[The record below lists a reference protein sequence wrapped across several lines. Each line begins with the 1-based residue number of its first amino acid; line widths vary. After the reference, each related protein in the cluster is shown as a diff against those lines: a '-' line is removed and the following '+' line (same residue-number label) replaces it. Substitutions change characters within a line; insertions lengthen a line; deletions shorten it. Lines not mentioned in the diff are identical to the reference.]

1 MRAPKKKHLTQLL
14 TGLAWV
20 VASGFLKAQT
30 DSLQLPYPITE
41 ENQNQANIY
50 LTKPDN
56 ITEEV
61 VYDEAHNQYILIYKA
76 GDVEIGREVLTF
88 EEYQEYLERKERE
101 KYWREKEAARR
112 SGKETNSLI
121 PKINLGNETFA
132 GIFGSNKVDIRPQGN
147 VELMLG
153 WVHNRNDNPNL
164 PERQR
169 SVGNFDFRQNIQLN
183 VTGSIG
189 EKIKLNTNFNTQEMF
204 GQNNRANLKYEGQE
218 DDILKVIELGNV
230 TLPLSGTLI
239 TGMSTLFGLKTGLQ
253 FGKLTVT
260 GVVTQQQG
268 QRQEINVAGGAQVQ
282 KFEVSAADYEANR
295 HYFLGEYFKQRYDE
309 ALANLPLIN
318 SNVRITRVEVWVTN
332 RQNVVENVRNITA
345 VLGLGE
351 KTWPIAGTLGPMD
364 FPDNKNNQF
373 NPAAWNQQ
381 DRTSVNSPLFQQLI
395 NGQEIE
401 FVNNAR
407 LLNPTEYKVNDL
419 LGYISLNQPLNADEV
434 LGVAYQF
441 IGADGKMYQ
450 VGEFSTDLPIPN
462 TLMVKLLK
470 STVLNV
476 KQPNWDW
483 MMKNIYAVG
492 GYQISNNDFVLNILY
507 RDVERGV
514 MINYIPDP
522 AAPPGVKETPLL
534 TVFNLDRLNPNND
547 QQPDGFFDYIENL
560 TVQSQGGRIIFP
572 VREPFG
578 QYLRQKLGNT
588 VLGNRYAFDSLYTT
602 IQPLAKLNT
611 ERNRFYLAGQYK
623 SSVSN
628 EISLNAFNIAKGSV
642 TVTAGGKVLT
652 EGVDYT
658 VDYNLGRIRI
668 LNQAILA
675 SNTPIKV
682 SLESNQAFNQISKR
696 MAGVHAS
703 YKVNKDFVLG
713 ATLVNLT
720 ERPLTQKI
728 NIGDEPI
735 SNTMI
740 GFNGSFTRDAPWL
753 TRLVDKLPL
762 ISTKAPS
769 KISVTGEFAQLIPG
783 YNKVISK
790 PGISQIDDFEGAET
804 NNDIRNFSFWRLG
817 TVPQRQPD
825 RFPHAAKLNSLEA
838 NYNRARLTWYNM
850 DPIFFRQ
857 NQLTPEAIYN
867 NPDSRSNLYVCE
879 VPQQALF
886 PNLNVPPGTQPNLLI
901 LDIAFQPAIR
911 GPYNFDYKSLAP
923 DGRIAEPRKSFGSM
937 MRRVENTDWDGSN
950 VAYIEFW
957 MMDPFVAED
966 LNQLRRWE
974 TGDPNAIN
982 LNTLPGAGGDLLIQ
996 IGNMSEDILPDGK
1009 MFFENGLPTPT
1020 NNLTTSTTKLGKV
1033 PAQQL
1038 INQYF
1043 SNDPNERVYQD
1054 VGYDGLP
1061 DSEERIFFK
1070 SSFLD
1075 KLAAQGLT
1083 PEAIA
1088 AIEADPSADNYK
1100 HYNGSAYNNAVLEP
1114 GNYIHQRYWYYQL
1127 PENNSPAGN
1136 INEAQTQN
1144 PNTEDVNGDNTL
1156 NQSEN
1161 YFQYRVSIRPED
1173 LVVGKNFITDKAEIT
1188 LTMPN
1193 GKSKKVA
1200 WYQFRIPIRS
1210 PEREVYGDIS
1220 DWRSIRFLRFVLT
1233 GFPDDIYLRMG
1244 RLEIVRADWRPFPE
1258 PIYDPTVFSTQSS
1271 DPDFF
1276 LTTVN
1281 IEENNRKKP
1290 FNYKLPQGITREIDP
1305 SNPALQQLNE
1315 QSLVL
1320 NVCRLADGQAMAAYK
1335 NVNLD
1340 LRAYRNLEMFIHVEH
1355 DENMPGT
1362 LQNGD
1367 LSVFIRFGADAT
1379 ENYYEYEVG
1388 TIPSVLGNQDVDNI
1402 WPPDNKMTVDLQKFP
1417 ELKRNRNRQQIPLTQ
1432 LYSELDEKGRRM
1444 SVKGNPNLRDI
1455 KMLVIGVRN
1464 PHKKLNPF
1472 NPNDDG
1478 DLKCAQ
1484 IWVNELRVSDYF
1496 EKGGWAANA
1505 RVQANLADLGTVNLA
1520 VATERFGFG
1529 AIDKRPLERARNNTT
1544 SFDFSTNLELAKFTP
1559 QKWNLTIPVFFNYGV
1574 VNADPQFNPLDP
1586 DVRLRDALRDMPD
1599 EASREALRQRVKA
1612 LTERLAL
1619 NFTNVKKNRSPN
1631 AKLHTPLDISN
1642 FDFSYSYSTTRQ
1654 RDFFVEYNNLY
1665 SHRGILGYNYSPP
1678 QKFFEPFKKAK
1689 GLKSPWVKWI
1699 KEINFGYLPKTV
1711 AFRNDIQRDFTEL
1724 KFRNNTD
1731 YDLLIF
1737 PSYKKNFLW
1746 NRTYDFAWSIFKSLT
1761 VTFNAVNQSRIDEPD
1776 GKIDTPAKRDSLRN
1790 NIRRFGRTTNYT
1802 HNYSVTWNVPVNK
1815 LPYLDWITATATY
1828 GGSFTWATGQL
1839 LRDPQNPNRFYK
1851 PWGNT
1856 ISNSRNINLNG
1867 QLNLTTLYNK
1877 VPFLKSLNSKTQP
1890 QRPPD
1895 RKQEQKDKKPG
1906 PPDDEQAQNRKPKE
1920 VSTVIERVILKKD
1933 RPKFIKHNLKTEN
1946 VKLKVTDE
1954 NGQEVKGKTE
1964 VWDKNRVRFTATRDV
1979 KKARVEVTGKIERK
1993 SFDPKEILKFFAGL
2007 VTAVKNVNLT
2017 YTRSEGTALPGYM
2030 GNSNILGQDI
2040 KARTPG
2046 LGFVFGEQ
2054 LPGNEFARRA
2064 GTQGWLTRD
2073 SSLNT
2078 FFQRSLSHTL
2088 NGSATVEPIKNLRI
2102 QLSANRQFTTAR
2114 QSLYRFDPDVNDYR
2128 ELNAIQ
2134 TGNFT
2139 TTFMTLPTAFIREKN
2154 NSSEVFLNMLRNREA
2169 ISRRLGQ
2176 QNPHSGSPSAL
2187 YPNFSKG
2194 YNPTQQDV
2202 LLYSFLSAYTGTSP
2216 EHIALT
2222 LFPAIPGINWT
2233 ATYDGLKNIGILKK
2247 LLKNFSISHGYRSTY
2262 NINNFLTNQA
2272 FQENPLTPGFTD
2284 VLDTNQNFQPQYII
2298 QAVSITEAFSP
2309 LLSFDMTWFNS
2320 ITSKFEIKK
2329 SRNLTLN
2336 FQNGQVTE
2344 VASEEYLLGA
2354 GYKVPKVK
2362 LPFFIAGKQPESDVT
2377 LRLDLGVRNNK
2388 TTVRKVADKPE
2399 DAQQTATA
2407 GQQNITIKFFA
2418 EYALTKNF
2426 SIRFYFD
2433 RIQNNPFVAN
2443 QFRTVNTNSGL
2454 SLRFTLTP

>member
-1 MRAPKKKHLTQLL
+1 MKTQARWIGMVLCCL
-14 TGLAWV
+14 VSLSW
-20 VASGFLKAQT
+20 AQS
-30 DSLQLPYPITE
+30 DSLQMPYPLNPDKP
-41 ENQNQANIY
+41 NQGGVY
-50 LTKPDN
+50 LGNPDN

-61 VYDEAHNQYILIYKA
+61 VYDDKNHQYILIYKV
-76 GDVEIGREVLTF
+76 GTTEIGREVLTF

-112 SGKETNSLI
+112 AGKETNSLI
-121 PKINLGNETFA
+121 PKINLGSEAFA
-132 GIFGSNKVDIRPQGN
+132 GIFGSNKVDIRPQGT

-169 SVGNFDFRQNIQLN
+169 RVGNFDFRQNIQLN

-189 EKIKLNTNFNTQEMF
+189 DKIKLNTNFNTQEMF
-204 GQNNRANLKYEGQE
+204 GNNNRANLKYEGQE

-230 TLPLSGTLI
+230 NLPLSGTLI
-239 TGMSTLFGLKTGLQ
+239 TGMSTLFGVKAGLQ
-253 FGKLTVT
+253 FGRLTVT
-260 GVVTQQQG
+260 GIATQQQG
-268 QRQEINVAGGAQVQ
+268 QRQEVNVAGGAQIQ
-282 KFEVSAADYEANR
+282 KFEISAADYEANR
-295 HYFLGEYFKQRYDE
+295 HYFLGEYFKQRYDA
-309 ALANLPLIN
+309 ALANMPLIN

-351 KTWPIAGTLGPMD
+351 KTWPISGVLNPLD
-364 FPDNKNNQF
+364 FPDNKNNNF
-373 NPAAWNQQ
+373 NPANWNQQ
-381 DRTSVNSPLFQQLI
+381 DRTNINSLLFQQLI

-407 LLNPTEYKVNDL
+407 LLNPTEYTLNDL

-476 KQPNWDW
+476 RQPNWDW

-492 GYQISNNDFVLNILY
+492 GYQISNNDFVLNVLY

-514 MINYIPDP
+514 LLNYIPDP
-522 AAPPGVKETPLL
+522 ATPTGIKETPLL

-572 VREPFG
+572 MREPFG
-578 QYLRQKLGNT
+578 RFLRDKLGNPA
-588 VLGNRYAFDSLYTT
+588 LGNRYAFDSLYTT
-602 IQPLAKLNT
+602 IQPLAKLKT

-658 VDYNLGRIRI
+658 VDYNLGRVRI
-668 LNQAILA
+668 LNQSLLT

-682 SLESNQAFNQISKR
+682 SLESNQAFNQIAKR
-696 MAGVHAS
+696 MVGTHLS

-728 NIGDEPI
+728 NVGDEPI
-735 SNTMI
+735 SNTMV
-740 GFNGSFTRDAPWL
+740 GFNGSFTREAPWL

-817 TVPQRQPD
+817 TVPQKQPD
-825 RFPHAAKLNSLEA
+825 RFPHAAKYNSLEA

-857 NQLTPEAIYN
+857 NQLTPPAIFN
-867 NPDSRSNLYVCE
+867 NKDSRSNLYVCE

-901 LDIAFQPAIR
+901 LDIAFQPAVR
-911 GPYNFDYKSLAP
+911 GPYNFDFKSLTA
-923 DGRIAEPRKSFGSM
+923 DGRLSDPRKSFGSM

-957 MMDPFVAED
+957 MMDPFVADD
-966 LNQLRRWE
+966 LNQLRQWE

-996 IGNMSEDILPDGK
+996 IGNMSEDLLPDGRL
-1009 MFFENGLPTPT
+1009 FFENGLPTPT
-1020 NNLTTSTTKLGKV
+1020 NNLTTNTTKLGKV

-1043 SNDPNERVYQD
+1043 SNDPNERPFQD
-1054 VGYDGLP
+1054 IGYDGLN
-1061 DSEERIFFK
+1061 DEEERNFYK
-1070 SSFLD
+1070 SAFLD
-1075 KLAAQGLT
+1075 KLPGQGLSQQ
-1083 PEAIA
+1083 AID
-1088 AIEADPSADNYK
+1088 AIMADPSADNYK
-1100 HYNGSAYNNAVLEP
+1100 HYNGSAYNNNVLEP
-1114 GNYIHQRYWYYQL
+1114 GNYIHQRYWQYQL

-1173 LVVGKNFITDKAEIT
+1173 LVVGKNFVTDQAEIT
-1188 LTMPN
+1188 LSMPN
-1193 GKSKKVA
+1193 GKSKKVNF
-1200 WYQFRIPIRS
+1200 YQFRVPIRA
-1210 PEREVYGDIS
+1210 PEREVYGDIA
-1220 DWRSIRFLRFVLT
+1220 DWRSIRFLRFVLQ

-1258 PIYDPTVFSTQSS
+1258 PIFDPVVFPGQSS
-1271 DPDFF
+1271 DPYFF

-1290 FNYKLPQGITREIDP
+1290 FNYKLPQGVTREIDP

-1315 QSLVL
+1315 QSLAL
-1320 NVCRLADGQAMAAYK
+1320 NVCHLADGQAMAAYK
-1335 NVNLD
+1335 NTNLD
-1340 LRAYRNLEMFIHVEH
+1340 LRAYRNMEMFVHVEH
-1355 DENMPGT
+1355 DENMPSS
-1362 LQNGD
+1362 LNPGD

-1379 ENYYEYEVG
+1379 ENFYEYEVG
-1388 TIPSVLGNQDVDNI
+1388 ALPSVLGNQEVDNI
-1402 WPPDNKMTVDLQKFP
+1402 WPPDNKMQVDLQKFP
-1417 ELKRNRNRQQIPLTQ
+1417 ELKRRRNQQQIPFNQ
-1432 LYSELDEKGRRM
+1432 LYSEVDEKGRRL

-1455 KMLVIGVRN
+1455 KMFVIGVRN
-1464 PHKKLNPF
+1464 PHRKLNPF

-1478 DLKCAQ
+1478 DFKCAQ
-1484 IWVNELRVSDYF
+1484 VWVNELRVSDYF
-1496 EKGGWAANA
+1496 EKGGWAANT
-1505 RVQANLADLGTVNLA
+1505 RVTANLADLGTVNLA

-1544 SFDFSTNLELAKFTP
+1544 SFDFSGNFELAKFTP
-1559 QKWNLTIPVFFNYGV
+1559 QKWGLSIPLFVGYGIIH
-1574 VNADPQFNPLDP
+1574 ADPQFNPLDP
-1586 DVRLRDALRDMPD
+1586 DVRLRDALRDLPD
-1599 EASREALRQRVKA
+1599 DNAREVLRQRVKA
-1612 LTERLAL
+1612 LTVRRSINL
-1619 NFTNVKKNRSPN
+1619 TNVKKARSPK
-1631 AKLHTPLDISN
+1631 AKIHTPFDISN
-1642 FDFSYSYSTTRQ
+1642 FDLTYNYTSLNA
-1654 RDFFVEYNNLY
+1654 RDFFMEYNNAVTQ
-1665 SHRGILGYNYSPP
+1665 RGILGYNYSP
-1678 QKFFEPFKKAK
+1678 QAKFFEPFKKVK

-1699 KEINFGYLPKTV
+1699 KEINLGYLPKTL

-1731 YDLLIF
+1731 YDLLIS
-1737 PSYKKNFLW
+1737 PAYKKNFLW
-1746 NRTYDFAWSIFKSLT
+1746 NRSYDFAWSVFKSLT
-1761 VTFNAVNQSRIDEPD
+1761 LTFNAVNQSRVDEPD
-1776 GKIDTPAKRDSLRN
+1776 GKIDTPAKRDSLRK
-1790 NIRRFGRTTNYT
+1790 NIYRFGRTTNYT
-1802 HNYSVTWNVPVNK
+1802 HNFSITWNVPINK
-1815 LPYLDWITATATY
+1815 FPLTDWITATTTY
-1828 GGSFTWATGQL
+1828 GGSFTWQTGQL
-1839 LRDPQNPNRFYK
+1839 LRDPQNPDRLYK

-1867 QLNLTTLYNK
+1867 QLNMTTLYNK
-1877 VPFLKSLNSKTQP
+1877 VPFLKNLNSPKAP
-1890 QRPPD
+1890 QRPA
-1895 RKQEQKDKKPG
+1895 DKKSEDKGKKEEAADPS
-1906 PPDDEQAQNRKPKE
+1906 EAEKRKPKE
-1920 VSTVIERVILKKD
+1920 VSTVLEKVILKKD
-1933 RPKFIKHNLKTEN
+1933 RTKMIKHNLKTEN

-1964 VWDKNRVRFTATRDV
+1964 VWDKNRVKFTPTRDV
-1979 KKARVEVTGKIERK
+1979 KKAKVEVTGKIERK
-1993 SFDPKEILKFFAGL
+1993 DFDPMEIAKFFARL

-2017 YTRSEGTALPGYM
+2017 YTRTEGTSLPGYI
-2030 GNSNILGQDI
+2030 GNSNILGQDLQ
-2040 KARTPG
+2040 ARTPG
-2046 LGFVFGEQ
+2046 LAFLFGQQ
-2054 LPGNEFARRA
+2054 LPGSEFARQA

-2073 SSLNT
+2073 STLNT
-2078 FFQRSLSHTL
+2078 FFQRSLSQTL

-2102 QLSANRQFTTAR
+2102 QLSANRQFTTGR
-2114 QSLYRFDPDVNDYR
+2114 QALYRFDPAVDGYR
-2128 ELNAIQ
+2128 EINAIQ

-2139 TTFMTLPTAFIREKN
+2139 TTFFTLPTAFIREKN
-2154 NSSEVFLNMLRNREA
+2154 NSSQVFLTMLRNREA
-2169 ISRRLGQ
+2169 VSQRLGRE
-2176 QNPHSGSPSAL
+2176 NPNSGTSSSL
-2187 YPNFSKG
+2187 YPNYSKG
-2194 YNPTQQDV
+2194 YNPMQQDV
-2202 LLYSFLSAYTGTSP
+2202 LLYSFLTAYTGKAP
-2216 EHIALT
+2216 DQFDFN
-2222 LFPAIPGINWT
+2222 LFPMIPGINWT

-2262 NINNFLTNQA
+2262 NVSNFLTNQA
-2272 FQENPLTPGFTD
+2272 FMENPLTPGFTD
-2284 VLDTNQNFQPQYII
+2284 KLDTNQNFQPRYII
-2298 QAVSITEAFSP
+2298 QAVTIQEAFTP
-2309 LLSFDMTWFNS
+2309 LINFDMTWFNS

-2329 SRNLTLN
+2329 SRNLSLN
-2336 FQNGQVTE
+2336 FQNGQLTE
-2344 VASEEYLLGA
+2344 VATEEYVLGA

-2362 LPFFIAGKQPESDVT
+2362 LPIFIAGKQPESDVT
-2377 LRLDLGVRNNK
+2377 LRLDVGVRKNK
-2388 TTVRKVADKPE
+2388 TTVRKAADNPE
-2399 DAQQTATA
+2399 NAQQTATA
-2407 GQQNITIKFFA
+2407 GQENITIKFFA

-2426 SIRFYFD
+2426 SVRFYFD

-2443 QFRTVNTNSGL
+2443 QFRTVNTNTGL
-2454 SLRFTLTP
+2454 SLRFTLTPGAF